1 VRVSLLTETDQR
13 GTYATSLLMY
23 EKLKS
28 RGVEVE
34 FYTTFQSPYR
44 VLPPPPKSRI
54 LGEESTMNTAT
65 YSNRILDLISP
76 ERGSVLHLM
85 NAWHGI
91 IPLAE
96 RRGIRTVINVQYWWP
111 TCYFNSMD
119 RPDCDCMNF
128 LKVSR
133 CIAQRKGKLRG
144 ITSPAETLYALR
156 KLRKIRSNLSEA
168 SAVIAVSRVVK
179 EVLVER
185 GVPEEKIRVMN
196 VNALNFDIPYAPYE
210 PGNGFTFAY
219 LSYPDREKGVFQL
232 LEAFSLAL
240 KRNPGLNLK
249 VLGGL
254 ESPQV
259 VETVER
265 LGIKDRVKMTRRVP
279 YVEYVK
285 RLGEFLRDVDVVVV
299 PSLYLDTWGR
309 VVTESMLAGRAVV
322 VTKGNGGLVEQVSDG
337 VDGFHV
343 NVYDLRDFSDSLYR
357 ISLMSQEEVRKMGET
372 ARRNALIRFDNER
385 LMNQLVELY
394 RSISGS

>member
-1 VRVSLLTETDQR
+1 
-13 GTYATSLLMY
+13 
-23 EKLKS
+23 
-28 RGVEVE
+28 
-34 FYTTFQSPYR
+34 
-44 VLPPPPKSRI
+44 
-54 LGEESTMNTAT
+54 
-65 YSNRILDLISP
+65 
-76 ERGSVLHLM
+76 
-85 NAWHGI
+85 
-91 IPLAE
+91 
-96 RRGIRTVINVQYWWP
+96 
-111 TCYFNSMD
+111 
-119 RPDCDCMNF
+119 
-128 LKVSR
+128 
-133 CIAQRKGKLRG
+133 
-144 ITSPAETLYALR
+144 
-156 KLRKIRSNLSEA
+156 
-168 SAVIAVSRVVK
+168 
-179 EVLVER
+179 
-185 GVPEEKIRVMN
+185 
-196 VNALNFDIPYAPYE
+196 
-210 PGNGFTFAY
+210 
-219 LSYPDREKGVFQL
+219 
-232 LEAFSLAL
+232 
-240 KRNPGLNLK
+240 
-249 VLGGL
+249 LGGL

-285 RLGEFLRDVDVVVV
+285 RLGEFLRDADVVVV